1 MLYRLLYQRAGT
13 TRAVTFQADDL
24 VEVADFVTL
33 WERCAKVV
41 VQDIKQVRVRA
52 FVKSDTWI
60 RDVRTGIDQA
70 QAHREEMR

>member
-1 MLYRLLYQRAGT
+1 MLYRLLYQRDGT
-13 TRAVTFQADDL
+13 TRAVTFHADDL
-24 VEVADFVTL
+24 MDVVDFVAL

-41 VQDIKQVRVRA
+41 VQDIKPVSTRVRA

-60 RDVRTGIDQA
+60 RAQQA